1 MSNLSEFRSNK
12 WLQIKFY
19 HYYIETKNI
28 DLKEYGYN
36 KIVLMYILISKKD
49 SILINLFQNEVFLFD
64 VKSRNINFSD

>member
-19 HYYIETKNI
+19 HYYIETENI

>member
-19 HYYIETKNI
+19 HYYIETENI

-36 KIVLMYILISKKD
+36 KIVLMYILISKKR
-49 SILINLFQNEVFLFD
+49 LHFD
-64 VKSRNINFSD
+64 